1 MANIPKPITR
11 EDKYYSYL
19 INGSGQ
25 LPTPVTRKDKYLYYL
40 CVNGFGGGGTVTPEM
55 IDAAVERYLKENPVE
70 LDVLGTAEAV
80 EKNTA
85 PGKLVDALVVKEVFQ
100 SVSEGKGKIASAI
113 TDKGVET
120 DAEAAFDTM
129 AENIGKIE
137 GGEAGETYD
146 GDYTVT
152 PRVFEQNLATKAK
165 VMADNVTVLAI
176 PYSEVSNSEGGKT
189 VTIG

>member
-1 MANIPKPITR
+1 MKMPKPITR
-11 EDKYYSYL
+11 EDMYYSYL
-19 INGSGQ
+19 INGGGP
-25 LPTPVTRKDKYLYYL
+25 LPAPITRKDKYLYYL
-40 CVNGFGGGGTVTPEM
+40 CINGFGGGGTVTPEM
-55 IDAAVERYLKENPVE
+55 IDVAVERYLKQNPVK
-70 LDVLGTAEAV
+70 LDVLDTVEEV

-85 PGKLVDALVVKEVFQ
+85 PGKFADALVIKEVFQ
-100 SVSEGKGKIASAI
+100 SVSEGKEKVASAI

-120 DAEAAFDTM
+120 DAEATFDTM

-152 PRVFEQNLATKAK
+152 PRVFEQELETKNK
-165 VMADNVTVLAI
+165 LMASNVTVLAI
-176 PYSEVSNSEGGKT
+176 PYSEVSNNSGGNT